1 MRSRRAWYFS
11 NSWLV
16 ADCFRDRPY
25 DFFFFFFW
33 PCLLVSFRSE
43 FFVLF
48 VWFCPHSLSR
58 LVFRSACEA
67 LLAIPGVFGC
77 YLAVSRYFLFGLCG
91 LACRLPARFA
101 IILLFGR
108 RGHPLLPCY
117 HPVGLFVQLLS
128 YFGSIRKLVLFF
140 FFVAPRMMAELPPVS
155 TTPAVVTPQ
164 VTTETA
170 QSSGTSSGQTASSL
184 TPPTTT
190 GTP

>member
-1 MRSRRAWYFS
+1 MRVVLQQFLACCRLLSRSSLR
-11 NSWLV
+11 
-16 ADCFRDRPY
+16 
-25 DFFFFFFW
+25 FFL

-67 LLAIPGVFGC
+67 LLAIPGIFGC

-91 LACRLPARFA
+91 LACRLPAWFA

-117 HPVGLFVQLLS
+117 HPVGLPS
-128 YFGSIRKLVLFF
+128 YFGSILKLVLFF
-140 FFVAPRMMAELPPVS
+140 FVAPRLMAELPPVS

-190 GTP
+190 GTS